1 MNKTQK
7 IVRFLMM
14 GTAGLM
20 LAYIIANIAE
30 ILWQTAAA
38 SFPWYSPILYGAMFF
53 GPFLLAE
60 WIIYRRA
67 GHKDRL
73 TQQ

>member
-1 MNKTQK
+1 
-7 IVRFLMM
+7 
-14 GTAGLM
+14 M
-20 LAYIIANIAE
+20 LAYIVANIAE
-30 ILWQTAAA
+30 ILWQTAAT

-60 WIIYRRA
+60 WIIYRYA
-67 GHKDRL
+67 GRKDRL